1 MGDYQYLSQYSI
13 DRKSYIPIYIQLRDI
28 VHEIIENRNIKDNAR
43 LPSENVLSTAFNI
56 SRMTVRRAIQELV
69 REGYLYIKRGEGT
82 FINRAP
88 KTQMLFKLDG
98 FSAEVAK
105 MGYHSHSK
113 VLEVIQVIDFEKY
126 EAAYGSLHVKHK
138 KPVIMIKRVRYLEN
152 IPVALETSFLKAE
165 IGKPLLERKQDESL
179 SIYSYI
185 ENELGIILSQAEHI
199 LEPGIANKDI
209 ADKLEIKPGVPIL
222 TVKGT
227 TYSNNG
233 IPIEYLE
240 GIYRGD
246 KYKLKVK
253 ITR

>member
-1 MGDYQYLSQYSI
+1 MNNKYSI
-13 DRKSYIPIYIQLRDI
+13 DRNSYVPIYIQLRDI
-28 VHEIIENRNIKDNAR
+28 LHKIIENREIEDDTK
-43 LPSENVLSTAFNI
+43 LPSENELSAEFNI
-56 SRMTVRRAIQELV
+56 SRMTVRQAIQELV
-69 REGYLYIKRGEGT
+69 REGYIYIKRGEGT

-105 MGYHSHSK
+105 MGFNSHSK
-113 VLEVIQVIDFEKY
+113 VLDIVQTIAFDEY
-126 EAAYGSLHVKHK
+126 EAAYASLHL
-138 KPVIMIKRVRYLEN
+138 KPEKPIIIIRRVRYLEDV
-152 IPVALETSFLKAE
+152 PVALETSFLKAE
-165 IGKPLLERKQDESL
+165 IGKPLLDREPDGTF
-179 SIYSYI
+179 SIYGYI

-199 LEPGIANKDI
+199 LEPGLASEDI
-209 ADKLEIKPGVPIL
+209 AEKLDIEKGMPIL

-227 TYSNNG
+227 TFSKNG